1 MAKFP
6 LNEVDIKS
14 LIKLS
19 WNQLGI
25 LLTGLTS
32 KESNLVI
39 KVLLKELEAL
49 QSKLIQK
56 HENDVIP
63 KDVDETEREVENI
76 EVNLATDIQG
86 VSIGQYSEDHFF
98 QANEIADEGNLLE
111 YQENENLSIEQTEII
126 DNEWY
131 TFVSNE
137 NGAEAEKES

>member
-56 HENDVIP
+56 HKNDVIP
-63 KDVDETEREVENI
+63 RDVDETEREVENI

-126 DNEWY
+126 DNECTVNTRW
-131 TFVSNE
+131 
-137 NGAEAEKES
+137 K